1 MIGSL
6 TGRVSHHIGGAILV
20 EVGGIGY
27 LVEVP
32 SRIQPS
38 FHVGSDTRVYIYDH
52 VREDARRLFGFTT
65 LDERHFFETLISI
78 SGVGP
83 KVALLILSV
92 GTIEDIRKAVE
103 SGDVGFLTSV
113 PGIGAKTAKKI
124 VLELKG
130 KLVED
135 VEESTSDR
143 DVVDALVALGY
154 SSSHAREAIRLINVT
169 IVDTE
174 ERIRIALKMLSS

>member
-6 TGRVSHHIGGAILV
+6 TGVISHHIGGAVLL

-27 LVEVP
+27 LVAVP
-32 SRIQPS
+32 ARIQPS
-38 FHVGSDTRVYIYDH
+38 LQVGTEAHLFIYDH
-52 VREDARRLFGFTT
+52 VREDARRLFGFTS

-92 GTIEDIRKAVE
+92 GTIDDIRKAVE

-135 VEESTSDR
+135 AEESTSDR
-143 DVVDALVALGY
+143 EVVDALVALGY
-154 SSSHAREAIRLINVT
+154 SSSHAREAVRLIDVT